1 MWNRRVRS
9 YYTEPMLRQIFS
21 YLSFVVRRFF
31 DDRCLTIA
39 GSLTYTSLLALV
51 PVFTVFVTLSAAIPA
66 TRETVMA
73 VKAFILKALVPDVA
87 GKTVAIYMEQFAQN
101 ASRLTQ
107 IGVLIIVATAVA
119 LLFTID
125 SAFNDIWRARRTRNL
140 WKRLAAYIALLIF
153 GPLLIGASL
162 TATSYLVRLSRQ
174 LDPILPFLDDVLLR
188 VIPFLLSTLA
198 LVLAY
203 KIMPVRYVPLRHALG
218 GGMVAAILFEAM
230 KYLFVMYVGKVPT
243 YSMVYG
249 TFASVPIF
257 LVWLYCCWVVVL
269 IGAEIAATFSY
280 ARHITAQKNG
290 ADLADATAILDAL
303 AVAGV
308 PIPFEGVRVRAP
320 MPIDHTEDL
329 LDHLIAAGLVLS
341 KTSRTSRTFY
351 LAKPR
356 AEIDTASV
364 LAALHAARRLF

>member
-1 MWNRRVRS
+1 
-9 YYTEPMLRQIFS
+9 MLRQTFS
-21 YLSFVVRRFF
+21 YLRFVVRRFF
-31 DDRCLTIA
+31 DDRCLMIA

-51 PVFTVFVTLSAAIPA
+51 PVLTVFVTLSAAIPA

-73 VKAFILKALVPDVA
+73 VKAFVLKALVPDVA

-107 IGVLIIVATAVA
+107 IGVLLIVATAVA

-125 SAFNDIWRARRTRNL
+125 GAFNDIWRARRTRS
-140 WKRLAAYIALLIF
+140 WWMRLTAYSALLVF

-162 TATSYLVRLSRQ
+162 TLTSYLVHWTRQ
-174 LDPILPFLDDVLLR
+174 FDHILPMLDDALLR
-188 VIPFLLSTLA
+188 VIPFLLSTVA

-218 GGMVAAILFEAM
+218 GGLVAATLFETM

-257 LVWLYCCWVVVL
+257 LVWLYLCWVVVL

-280 ARHITAQKNG
+280 ARHVPAQKTG
-290 ADLADATAILDAL
+290 ADLEGAAAILDGL
-303 AVAGV
+303 AIAGV

-329 LDHLIAAGLVLS
+329 LDHLIAAGLVRS
-341 KTSRTSRTFY
+341 KASRGSRTFY

-356 AEIDTASV
+356 AEIDNAAIAT
-364 LAALHAARRLF
+364 ALHAARRLL